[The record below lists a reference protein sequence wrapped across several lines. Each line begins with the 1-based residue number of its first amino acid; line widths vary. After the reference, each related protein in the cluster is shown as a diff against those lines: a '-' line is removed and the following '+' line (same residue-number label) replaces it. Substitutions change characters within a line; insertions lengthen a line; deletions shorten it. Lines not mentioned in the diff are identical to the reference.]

1 MDIHARDGAARDA
14 VGINARDAAA
24 RDAVACPTDTRDVE
38 AGDAVSDA
46 RDARIHCLLRQ
57 HLQLQLLSP
66 VLLQVVSLALA
77 GSNLKQILRLVF
89 AFPQPSH
96 PRV

>member
-14 VGINARDAAA
+14 VGINARDA
-24 RDAVACPTDTRDVE
+24 VACPTDARDVE

-77 GSNLKQILRLVF
+77 GSNLKQILRFVF